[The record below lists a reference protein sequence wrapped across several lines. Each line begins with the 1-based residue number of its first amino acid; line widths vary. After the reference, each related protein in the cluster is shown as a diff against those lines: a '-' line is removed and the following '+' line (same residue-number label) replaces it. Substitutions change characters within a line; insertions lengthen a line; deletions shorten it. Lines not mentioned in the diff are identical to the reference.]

1 MSTSGST
8 RTEPA
13 ARGSRAFL
21 RPVGLAV
28 IAAGLALGT
37 VIWWVGLPADVT
49 VFDTQASTLTG
60 AAALF
65 VALAGISIAGALE
78 RRSAWRVVD
87 IVVASVL
94 GVVGGVFF
102 WGVGTAWTPV
112 TEALTLAPPS
122 VALLNGLWLLPGV
135 LGGLV
140 IRKPGAAL
148 YVELVGAVLEALL
161 GDRFGFGSVYYGLLQ
176 GLGAEFVFALFFY
189 RSFSLLTAMLA
200 GVGAGVAD
208 GVLDVT
214 VLYSLLGAEVRAAYV
229 VLTMLSGA
237 VVAGVGAWALARA
250 LARTGALAPLASGRS
265 AELV

>member
-1 MSTSGST
+1 MNTSGST
-8 RTEPA
+8 GTEPA
-13 ARGSRAFL
+13 TGGSRAFL
-21 RPVGLAV
+21 RPAGLAV
-28 IAAGLALGT
+28 IAAGLVLGA

-49 VFDTQASTLTG
+49 VIDTQASTLTG

-65 VALAGISIAGALE
+65 VALAGISVAGALQ
-78 RRSAWRVVD
+78 RRTAWRVVD

-102 WGVGTAWTPV
+102 WAVGTAWTPV

-161 GDRFGFGSVYYGLLQ
+161 GDQFGFGSVYYGLLQ

-189 RSFSLLTAMLA
+189 RSFSLVTAMLA
-200 GVGAGVAD
+200 GVGAGMAESF
-208 GVLDVT
+208 LDLTLSYAALAPGLKVG
-214 VLYSLLGAEVRAAYV
+214 YLLF
-229 VLTMLSGA
+229 TMLSGA
-237 VVAGVGAWALARA
+237 VVAGGGAWALVRA

-265 AELV
+265 ADLV